1 MSACFGAVPTGA
13 SYRSS
18 SRRPDGGG
26 RRPWRWWRAKC
37 AGIAAAVGSRI
48 RRSIRGID
56 GRRHRWR
63 ATPSSS
69 SVHAQSGR
77 WCHHRR
83 SFAPVYVD
91 ELYSHRHQPA
101 KAALRVVRAEEPPSA
116 SDDAKLTAAVAAP
129 PPVAH
134 AAVRAMGSKAADAS
148 SAPARAGAAAGTGAR
163 ASSGKQ
169 QAAAA
174 GVVGGAMRNV
184 LLRSP
189 GSRGGGVLGV
199 VKGMGEVD
207 LRAELFIRKF
217 KEDMRLQS
225 QRSAEEFQ
233 AMLARGL

>member
-1 MSACFGAVPTGA
+1 MSCFGGVPATTKGA
-13 SYRSS
+13 YYRSAS
-18 SRRPDGGG
+18 GRPGGGG

-56 GRRHRWR
+56 GRRR
-63 ATPSSS
+63 ATSS

-77 WCHHRR
+77 WCHHRQHRR

-91 ELYSHRHQPA
+91 ELYSHQQQPA
-101 KAALRVVRAEEPPSA
+101 KAALRAVREAEPST
-116 SDDAKLTAAVAAP
+116 SDDAKLTAA

-134 AAVRAMGSKAADAS
+134 AAAARAAGGKPTARVGAAD
-148 SAPARAGAAAGTGAR
+148 

-169 QAAAA
+169 QARAAAAAAA
-174 GVVGGAMRNV
+174 GAVGGAMRNV

-189 GSRGGGVLGV
+189 GRGGGVLGV